1 MDNNNIDDRK
11 LLAEL
16 SQACNG
22 LMWLSE
28 SDYPWQVIDWQ
39 NENEIDRQTLLQHY
53 EYHPQTRVSTK
64 TLNSFFQNATT
75 EQEWHDEIER
85 AEVKRYQN
93 LYRWLENNL
102 KDIQV
107 FLVGEV
113 EVDVYVLGR
122 LSNNRISGLSTKMI
136 QT

>member
-1 MDNNNIDDRK
+1 MDNNNIDDKK

-16 SQACNG
+16 SQACDG

-85 AEVKRYQN
+85 AEVKRYQS
-93 LYRWLENNL
+93 LYSWLKNNL

-122 LSNNRISGLSTKMI
+122 LSNNRIIGLSTKMI

>member
-1 MDNNNIDDRK
+1 MDNNNIDDKK

>member
-1 MDNNNIDDRK
+1 MNNNNIDDEK

-16 SQACNG
+16 SQACDG
-22 LMWLSE
+22 LVWQSE
-28 SDYPWQVIDWQ
+28 SDYPWQIVDWQ
-39 NENEIDRQTLLQHY
+39 NENEVNRQILLQHY
-53 EYHPQTRVSTK
+53 EYHPQIRVLTK
-64 TLNSFFQNATT
+64 TLDSFFQNAIA
-75 EQEWHDEIER
+75 EQEWHDEIEQ
-85 AEVKRYQN
+85 AEVKRYRN
-93 LYRWLENNL
+93 LYNWLKNNL

-122 LSNNRISGLSTKMI
+122 TDRNKIIGLSTKMI